1 MNLLTA
7 SKRALAIAA
16 LLLGCDSGGG
26 QTGTPDAAAPTGAC
40 CGATC
45 SDSTES
51 ACVGQFVPATSCAA
65 EPCPK
70 GDQGACCAADGA
82 CGLAE
87 GNTCLARGGD
97 FQGTG
102 TACTSGRCFVPEVGA
117 CCSPLGECAVRND
130 IGSFLDDH
138 TWQGEGSTC
147 DPSPCG
153 EREVGACCADNGSC
167 TYIDRPRCRGLEK
180 KKK

>member
-51 ACVGQFVPATSCAA
+51 ACVGQFVPAPSCAA

-70 GDQGACCAADGA
+70 GRHVRMLRREHDDGGPHQRA
-82 CGLAE
+82 KQREPRSEQCG
-87 GNTCLARGGD
+87 
-97 FQGTG
+97 
-102 TACTSGRCFVPEVGA
+102 
-117 CCSPLGECAVRND
+117 
-130 IGSFLDDH
+130 
-138 TWQGEGSTC
+138 
-147 DPSPCG
+147 
-153 EREVGACCADNGSC
+153 
-167 TYIDRPRCRGLEK
+167 
-180 KKK
+180 